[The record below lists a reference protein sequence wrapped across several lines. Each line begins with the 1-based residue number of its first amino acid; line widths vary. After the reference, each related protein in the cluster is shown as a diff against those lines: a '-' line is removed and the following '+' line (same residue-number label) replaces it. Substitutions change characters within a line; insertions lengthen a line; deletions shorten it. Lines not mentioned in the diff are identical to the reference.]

1 MNSITTIIKK
11 FDINPCTLSHQEA
24 REYMFY
30 LQEQTRLLE
39 KKELSKKEQKQ
50 RDELLERLKIVEIFY
65 DATKKDDECPWLEFE
80 KLIYRNQNQPQMMEV
95 DELTVLLY
103 YLNRKRK
110 QEPEL
115 AKTMVQVRSLLK
127 AVRC

>member
-11 FDINPCTLSHQEA
+11 FDINPCTLSHQET

-30 LQEQTRLLE
+30 LQEQIRLLE
-39 KKELSKKEQKQ
+39 KKGTQGGKQ
-50 RDELLERLKIVEIFY
+50 QDELMERLKIIEIFY
-65 DATKKDDECPWLEFE
+65 DATKKSNECPWLEFE
-80 KLIYRNQNQPQMMEV
+80 KLIYRNQHQPQTMEV

-103 YLNRKRK
+103 YLNRKR
-110 QEPEL
+110 QQRPEL

-127 AVRC
+127 SARY